1 MTGQRVYIDPIP
13 GYRSPEARRA
23 LLATRGRYQVVSRD
37 EKAYH
42 RKLVAQLVL
51 LGLIVFVAVMVLSLA
66 GVALVPDAAA

>member
-1 MTGQRVYIDPIP
+1 M
-13 GYRSPEARRA
+13 S
-23 LLATRGRYQVVSRD
+23 GRYQVVSRD

-51 LGLIVFVAVMVLSLA
+51 LGLMVFVAVMVLSLA